1 MKKILLMTTGLTIL
15 LTGCQDD
22 SEDRL
27 ARGCEAGVKVML
39 AKDAYDRQ
47 IGSVKGKR
55 FGMSDGFKLV
65 TLDTVTKTKEFNDE
79 KDESFECKFEESSM
93 PFGIAWRAALV
104 QLKIDDV
111 IYGSEGG
118 EVYGTIED
126 QLALT
131 AAVEGAMK

>member
-1 MKKILLMTTGLTIL
+1 
-15 LTGCQDD
+15 
-22 SEDRL
+22 
-27 ARGCEAGVKVML
+27 
-39 AKDAYDRQ
+39 
-47 IGSVKGKR
+47 
-55 FGMSDGFKLV
+55 
-65 TLDTVTKTKEFNDE
+65 
-79 KDESFECKFEESSM
+79 M